1 MFTDV
6 LTSRPKY
13 KDSAQEEVVA
23 YLGAEAYGTFAVVV
37 VASDI
42 LHRTAMAV
50 AGDDIARAYRQHRS
64 RHHQPLAE
72 TMAEPT

>member
-1 MFTDV
+1 M
-6 LTSRPKY
+6 PMY
-13 KDSAQEEVVA
+13 KDSAQEEVAA
-23 YLGAEAYGTFAVVV
+23 YLGAEACGTFAVVV

-42 LHRTAMAV
+42 HRTAMGV